1 MKQMNDLKLG
11 QPGHDRQYG
20 EYALA
25 GAILGMEF
33 GPFRGSILR

>member
-1 MKQMNDLKLG
+1 MKDRKLG
-11 QPGHDRQYG
+11 QPGHDRPFG

-33 GPFRGSILR
+33 DPSAGGGGADPR